1 MTGTCNRLDEDKAGP
16 VWTNNCVSNLICLFT
31 FCLPWNSQL
40 VFWSIFASNS
50 IIKYKF
56 QVKSDWPFHLTRWIW
71 NNRSV
76 KPVKILKIVEPWNKS
91 IKNQFKKVTDL
102 YYWLPLVV
110 YYVTDNG
117 GSFNFVISNIH
128 HNYWADH
135 FKKTFYLYLTL
146 SWQRSL

>member
-40 VFWSIFASNS
+40 VFWSIFALNS

-76 KPVKILKIVEPWNKS
+76 KPVKILKLLNPETSPLRTNSKRLQIYITGYPWLYIMLLIMVVLSTLLFLIS
-91 IKNQFKKVTDL
+91 ITTTERIILKKC
-102 YYWLPLVV
+102 
-110 YYVTDNG
+110 
-117 GSFNFVISNIH
+117 F
-128 HNYWADH
+128 
-135 FKKTFYLYLTL
+135 TFT
-146 SWQRSL
+146 